1 VQAAATAVRNK
12 SPTAEARIFRCYD
25 RSVRALFIVAISVVV
40 AVRAHAG
47 EPTPWAFATTPA
59 PGPAQAIGK
68 YGGGCIRGAVAL
80 PLEGKGF
87 RVARPERGRVF
98 GHPLLVAMLRDLG
111 TRAKALGLPF
121 IAVGDLGQPRG
132 GPAPTGHASHQTG
145 LDVDLG
151 YTPIPPGGAW
161 ESMVDDARKRP
172 TARFDGKVARLLM
185 TAATDARVDR
195 IFVNPILKRA
205 LCASTKGER
214 AWLRKI
220 RPWWGHHDH
229 FHVRL
234 ACPPDSPACEPQPP
248 LPDGDGCGEL
258 DWWLNPKAEADRD
271 KGRKDYQSR
280 VGGAPPMPA
289 ACLELVADVAVA
301 SPIPVA
307 RPASTPTD
315 GGVR

>member
-1 VQAAATAVRNK
+1 MRAAIAC
-12 SPTAEARIFRCYD
+12 SM
-25 RSVRALFIVAISVVV
+25 LLISVGVV
-40 AVRAHAG
+40 RAG
-47 EPTPWAFATTPA
+47 EPTPWAIVKTPA
-59 PGPAQAIGK
+59 PGPPQAIGR
-68 YGGGCIRGAVAL
+68 YGGGCIQGAAKL
-80 PLEGKGF
+80 PLAGKGF
-87 RVARPERGRVF
+87 RVARPERGRLF
-98 GHPLLVAMLRDLG
+98 GHPLLVAMVRELG
-111 TRAKALGLPF
+111 AKARALGLPF

-172 TARFDGKVARLLM
+172 TARFDKRVVRLL
-185 TAATDARVDR
+185 AAAAADARVDR
-195 IFVNPILKRA
+195 IFVNPILKQA
-205 LCASTKGER
+205 LCATQKGER

-234 ACPPDSPACEPQPP
+234 ACPPDSPACEPQPA

-258 DWWLNPKAEADRD
+258 DWWLSPKAEGDRD

-280 VGGAPPMPA
+280 VGGAPPLPEGCRALVSDVA
-289 ACLELVADVAVA
+289 AVADVEGVAPPRPAA
-301 SPIPVA
+301 SPPV
-307 RPASTPTD
+307 D
-315 GGVR
+315 GGAR